1 MAIDQDEGGEWLTYA
16 EAGQA
21 LGISAEAAR
30 QLAKRRG
37 WPRRTPNEHNAPAKV
52 CVPKA
57 AKTRQRPAAN
67 GGQTP
72 DERGMIDGA
81 DRPDEGASVRADE
94 AVVRAVM
101 TALALCREQLERER
115 NRVDRAERLL
125 DEERERAERRA
136 ESAERRIGELT
147 ASLADAVGAERIAAG
162 DAAALRAELDRRR
175 EWRLFRRLRWA
186 LRGDRN

>member
-1 MAIDQDEGGEWLTYA
+1 MAIDQDAGGEWLTYA

-57 AKTRQRPAAN
+57 AKTRQRPASN

-72 DERGMIDGA
+72 NERGMINGA
-81 DRPDEGASVRADE
+81 DRPDEAASVRADE
-94 AVVRAVM
+94 PVVRAVM
-101 TALALCREQLERER
+101 TALALCREQIERER

-125 DEERERAERRA
+125 DEERER
-136 ESAERRIGELT
+136 IGQLT
-147 ASLADAVGAERIAAG
+147 TDLADAVGGERIASG
-162 DAAALRAELDRRR
+162 EAAALRAELDRRR
-175 EWRLFRRLRWA
+175 EWKLLRRLRWA
-186 LRGDRN
+186 LRGD